1 MQNSAIDRV
10 LKKIPYLS
18 ERKFG
23 FPEIGNRLDK
33 KAFSPY
39 VQEVKDAFCIY
50 DDILNNYYDKDLDI
64 NMTSGNPMNYKT
76 FPPILDEINKYL
88 LGNDLYKYP
97 YSEGDDRVR
106 KILLEYIER
115 LGFINNDA
123 YSYDDIDEKG
133 LSINNLTLTVST
145 SHAFNIILDII
156 ANKHDVILMTAPN
169 YGLFSFKPERL
180 DIDVEII
187 ELKSE
192 NNYFIDPN
200 DLENIIIKTNNKLK
214 EKYKDLPYTPKV
226 VAFVN
231 SNPNNPLG
239 NVMGKN
245 EYELLLNISSI
256 CQKYG
261 LFVIDDLIYRDIC
274 FDSNNLSLPVA
285 TIPGMFRNTISLFG
299 LSKSYGLAS
308 LRAGFIV
315 ADEVI
320 IREVINRIFREMDAV
335 PAIIGEALL
344 GAFNKNDKE
353 YNDYF
358 VKLRE
363 EYEYNFNLFK
373 ALIDGINTCNIKYKN
388 KVKEDVAKYCFD
400 YDIENG
406 INDISIKINPK
417 AGFFTIID
425 FTNLKGKK
433 YNGKVIE
440 TEEDLLIFFYK
451 TIHLRFLIGKSF
463 AWPNKNELVGRFTFA
478 KNKEEIINCA
488 VKMKE
493 AISKLE

>member
-97 YSEGDDRVR
+97 YSEGDDKVR
-106 KILLEYIER
+106 RILLEYIER
-115 LGFINNDA
+115 LGFTNNDA

-145 SHAFNIILDII
+145 SHAFNIVLDII

-180 DIDVEII
+180 DIDVEIV

-320 IREVINRIFREMDAV
+320 IREVINRIFREMDAI

-344 GAFNKNDKE
+344 GAFKKNDKE

-358 VKLRE
+358 IKLRE

-406 INDISIKINPK
+406 INDISININPK

-440 TEEDLLIFFYK
+440 TEEDLLMFFYK
-451 TIHLRFLIGKSF
+451 TIYLRFLIGKSF